1 MKIDYVMR
9 GYAGTLGGYLLSMAD
24 TGTRMITGTPILP
37 NNVELSRL
45 PLMRR
50 LTFDSKKAGGLQQQ
64 FYELRGEVD
73 KVVQTVNKLNNDGRA
88 DEAVAYRSNM
98 QGVLNVKGQVRSM
111 ERYLSAWRKRRRR
124 LLQRDDIS
132 ITVRSDM
139 LRDMEIERDRRL
151 AMIPELRKQAN
162 IPITSF
168 GL

>member
-73 KVVQTVNKLNNDGRA
+73 KVVQTINKLNKDGRSE
-88 DEAVAYRSNM
+88 DAVAYRSNM
-98 QGVLNVKGQVRSM
+98 QGVLNVKGQIRSM
-111 ERYLSAWRKRRRR
+111 ERYLSKWRQRRDR

-132 ITVRSDM
+132 ITVRSDL

-162 IPITSF
+162 IPIATF

>member
-1 MKIDYVMR
+1 
-9 GYAGTLGGYLLSMAD
+9 
-24 TGTRMITGTPILP
+24 
-37 NNVELSRL
+37 
-45 PLMRR
+45 MRR

-73 KVVQTVNKLNNDGRA
+73 KVVQTVNKLNKDGRSE
-88 DEAVAYRSNM
+88 DAVAYRSNM
-98 QGVLNVKGQVRSM
+98 QGVLNVKGQIRSM
-111 ERYLSAWRKRRRR
+111 ERYLSKWRQRRDR

-132 ITVRSDM
+132 ITVRSDL

-162 IPITSF
+162 IPIATF